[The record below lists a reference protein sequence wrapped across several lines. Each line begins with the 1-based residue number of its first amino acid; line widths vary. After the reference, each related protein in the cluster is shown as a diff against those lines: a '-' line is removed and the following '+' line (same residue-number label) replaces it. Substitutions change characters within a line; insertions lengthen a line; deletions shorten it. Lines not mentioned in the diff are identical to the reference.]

1 MGSSRLSEVTAR
13 SKKLS
18 LHSMIDRG
26 LRPATNKRP
35 GTTLAAA
42 QAKLD
47 LRRLLPRA
55 SADDGSLE
63 PVRPALLT
71 RDASDWWGGV
81 LLSGERRLDRA
92 VCVRAA
98 ALHSKRGAA
107 GAPSLTA
114 TAARFRR
121 RCGRESA
128 RRSDAGSPGR
138 CRCRGSPV
146 QGSYV
151 ARIRGYRYWYAIRGY
166 SDTPFFQKQ
175 GYGDTPIYI
184 KNKNK

>member
-1 MGSSRLSEVTAR
+1 MLNYKYINDEYAMGSSRLSEVTAR
-13 SKKLS
+13 SRKLS

-26 LRPATNKRP
+26 LRPATNERP

-71 RDASDWWGGV
+71 CDASDWWGGV

-92 VCVRAA
+92 VYVRAA

-138 CRCRGSPV
+138 RRCRGSPV
-146 QGSYV
+146 QG
-151 ARIRGYRYWYAIRGY
+151 RGGGA
-166 SDTPFFQKQ
+166 
-175 GYGDTPIYI
+175 GDEETGG
-184 KNKNK
+184 